1 MNNTPASTVTAI
13 IDALADNGCYVGPT
27 ILSEAT
33 TRALSERLQSLAD
46 AGTLRD
52 ARVGRANDAT
62 RHASIRGDATLWL
75 DDAPTNDVEAEAIRT
90 VNTLRTSINEA
101 LFIGATETELHYA
114 RYPAGAFYKTHVDRF
129 GDDDARLVSLVFY
142 LNHDW
147 QEANGGELVIY
158 DKVQTTLH
166 RVTPRAGTMIAFLS
180 ERFPHE
186 VLPATMPRLSLTGW
200 LRRRSA

>member
-1 MNNTPASTVTAI
+1 MNNAPASIVTAI
-13 IDALADNGCYVGPT
+13 IDALAGSGCYVGPT
-27 ILSEAT
+27 ILSKET
-33 TRALSERLQSLAD
+33 TWTLSERLQSLAD
-46 AGTLRD
+46 AGALSD
-52 ARVGRANDAT
+52 ARVGRANNAA
-62 RHASIRGDATLWL
+62 RQASIRGDATLWF
-75 DDAPTNDVEAEAIRT
+75 DDAPTNDVEAEAMRT

-114 RYPAGAFYKTHVDRF
+114 HYPAGALYKTHVDRF
-129 GDDDARLVSLVFY
+129 GDNNTRLVSLVFY

-158 DKVQTTLH
+158 DKAQTTLH
-166 RVTPRAGTMIAFLS
+166 RVPPRAGTMVAFLS